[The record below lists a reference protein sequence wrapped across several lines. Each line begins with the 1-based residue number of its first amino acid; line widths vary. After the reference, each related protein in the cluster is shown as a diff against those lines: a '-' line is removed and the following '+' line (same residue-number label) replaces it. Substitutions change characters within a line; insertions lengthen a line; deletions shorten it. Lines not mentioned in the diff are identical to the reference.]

1 MYRNT
6 YTLYNSKKAVE
17 DLDTNRYNPYR
28 ATIFPYGVYTGAILP
43 VDDYICGQA
52 VPRDTSSHYIIDRER
67 VQHPDKFSR
76 FGYAR
81 NFYGYTVGN
90 WTNRYQTSQVC
101 QALDPFAPPP
111 DMAPPEFY
119 KAPNVGPFSDRAAA
133 YEGSLAA
140 RLDINPGPLLV
151 PDGPPCI
158 LAEIERTQR
167 SP

>member
-90 WTNRYQTSQVC
+90 WTNRTSDLSQTV
-101 QALDPFAPPP
+101 LPPTKGAWQHAWTLTRVP
-111 DMAPPEFY
+111 CWFLMDL
-119 KAPNVGPFSDRAAA
+119 
-133 YEGSLAA
+133 LAF
-140 RLDINPGPLLV
+140 
-151 PDGPPCI
+151 
-158 LAEIERTQR
+158 
-167 SP
+167 

>member
-90 WTNRYQTSQVC
+90 WTNRYRTSQVC
-101 QALDPFAPPP
+101 QVLDPFAPPP
-111 DMAPPEFY
+111 DIAPPKFY
-119 KAPNVGPFSDRAAA
+119 KAPNVGPFSDRSAA

-151 PDGPPCI
+151 PDGPPGI